1 MSKLVRAR
9 LGVGRRGRA
18 AGRWAG
24 VLGLLWLAAACG
36 GGNQAEP
43 TALPAEAVIPAQ
55 PTVLWPTFTPIQP
68 GPTLTPTAP
77 PAPEDRPTPTW
88 TPFPRTLPTRAP
100 FRDAL
105 AIPQQTVALRQT
117 PNGDVI
123 ANLPSNQYLTAV
135 AQSEDGQWLA
145 VRTEDNQYGWVARE
159 EVKVYGE
166 VDNLRRTAERV
177 PWASAERATTDAQAT
192 RAPLDPRAMA
202 VGVTNAG
209 GLRIRSVPNT
219 DTGTI
224 LASLDFNAELSVLGR
239 NAAGSWLKI
248 SLLGTPASQRSEE
261 HGWVFARF
269 VDMDRDVATLPV
281 AE

>member
-1 MSKLVRAR
+1 MPKLARAR
-9 LGVGRRGRA
+9 SGAGRRA
-18 AGRWAG
+18 AGNWAA

-43 TALPAEAVIPAQ
+43 TAIPAEAVIPVQ

-68 GPTLTPTAP
+68 GPTLTPTSP

-88 TPFPRTLPTRAP
+88 TPFPSALPTRAP

-105 AIPQQTVALRQT
+105 AIPRQTVALRQT

-123 ANLPSNQYLTAV
+123 ANIPSNQYLTAI
-135 AQSEDGQWLA
+135 AQAEDGQWLV

-159 EVKVYGE
+159 EVKVYGG
-166 VDNLRRTAERV
+166 VDNLRRTAAQ
-177 PWASAERATTDAQAT
+177 PWTRADRASADAQAT
-192 RAPLDPRAMA
+192 RAPLDPRAVA

-219 DTGTI
+219 ETGTI
-224 LASLDFNAELSVLGR
+224 LASLEFNAELSVMGR
-239 NAAGSWLKI
+239 NAEGSWLKI
-248 SLLGTPASQRSEE
+248 SLLGTPTVQGPEE

-269 VDMDRDVATLPV
+269 VDMDQEVATLPV